1 MQGIGFSIVNCGD
14 SIDEMTLQVVMETTF
29 FNSQDG
35 LVEGSAN
42 LGLPGIYVVSF
53 DNSFSK
59 YLAKKITYSL
69 SLKSSNI

>member
-1 MQGIGFSIVNCGD
+1 
-14 SIDEMTLQVVMETTF
+14 METTF